1 MIGLF
6 ESENLELDEENFTLD
21 INQDQKLDPNTS
33 EIKNI
38 LEKMKI

>member
-6 ESENLELDEENFTLD
+6 ESENPELDEENFSLD
-21 INQDQKLDPNTS
+21 INEDQKLDPNTA